1 MGIVCDID
9 RIINYAIMA
18 SSVWLLLLLTIP
30 STSSSADKTDTKP
43 TVLMSTSNKVEKKDD
58 FIFEECFDELDC
70 KDGYCCFQ
78 DIVGLEGHCYPCDWT
93 VKTPI
98 ISES

>member
-1 MGIVCDID
+1 MALRKWID
-9 RIINYAIMA
+9 AIA
-18 SSVWLLLLLTIP
+18 
-30 STSSSADKTDTKP
+30 KP

-78 DIVGLEGHCYPCDWT
+78 GNLLRDIDNFSGAARSVLKAQYKE
-93 VKTPI
+93 
-98 ISES
+98 